1 MDNEIIVN
9 DMSLASLLRD
19 TLEKNG
25 NRNPKYSSMMDYKK
39 FTLEELSTIKSL
51 KLEGSRCKDISALKY
66 CTNLRE
72 LSIVSAN
79 AKDINTNL
87 SDDAKYNYLLKKNN
101 IKDFSAIEGLEN
113 LEFLTISYDD
123 NLTHL
128 DISNL
133 KNLASLDLDHNPN
146 LVEVKG
152 LESATELSDLTLYGN
167 SISHSFDLPS
177 LVRDGMLSNV
187 ELDFDM
193 YPLLRQ
199 EYPDIDE
206 FLSEQQ
212 KFGVNCK
219 WQENLSNIR
228 TNQISTSRISQ
239 MDKKAQEILQSIIEP
254 DYSDIEK
261 VSAIYAYITQN
272 VQYDYE
278 SLAAAKGERNSA
290 YEEAKNNLSERIS
303 TILDRRQSSYNAIL
317 QGKGVCE
324 GYTNMM
330 HYLLN
335 SVGVRSKTVSC
346 SANLDSKAVGANSN
360 HSVIKVEIGDDW
372 YYFDPTWDAQENVLK
387 NFMKT
392 KDEFSKN
399 HVLSMTEDQVKSPE
413 TKAYSNAEL
422 TQILRKVIADRE
434 SEKQNNTKPIENYE
448 RNVSSRDGFN
458 TSYCWEQLKQQNIN
472 EAHEYNVYHSVKD
485 FDNKTFNYGL
495 EAPSSTTEE
504 YLGYIGDK
512 LGEEYARGME
522 GEKTELA
529 KHFAALEVKGRFGD
543 FENPYDK
550 GYETSGYDNPKLLL
564 QLEKVSGL
572 SVEEIEDTI
581 GLDTSAFHQDI
592 FVATYE
598 IEEWDETLKQDV
610 MKPIKEYYQK
620 DSNGELKIIG
630 TGIEQTTSFT
640 IDGLQIDVDTDQII
654 QGKSTEKVTQREM
667 GDRLIKNG
675 IEDSMKNINAK
686 GKVTEVAELTDLSF
700 LKDFSK
706 QCGIPE
712 NWDLLGRTFIVS
724 TINEKGEEDFDIIIR
739 NDGVGDTDYEHL
751 MGINATEKAGRE
763 MYTTN
768 GRQLPGGAKEL
779 DKTQTLK
786 EFTTQSG
793 HRYSITRNA
802 EGKLGFNE
810 IFRENENIIQGE
822 HVDTYTFSTDDLF
835 REYENAGINQE
846 DLNNAYQIIN
856 RTKAEREQ
864 AQDQTKTNNFEG
876 R

>member
-177 LVRDGMLSNV
+177 MVRDGMLSNV

-504 YLGYIGDK
+504 YLGYIGNK

-529 KHFAALEVKGRFGD
+529 KQFAALEVKGRFGD

-581 GLDTSAFHQDI
+581 GLDTSALHQDI

>member
-9 DMSLASLLRD
+9 DMSLALLLRD

-25 NRNPKYSSMMDYKK
+25 NRNPKYSMIDYKK

-51 KLEGSRCKDISALKY
+51 KLEGSRFEDISALKY

-87 SDDAKYNYLLKKNN
+87 SDEAKYNYLLKKNN

-177 LVRDGMLSNV
+177 MVRDGMLSNV

-193 YPLLRQ
+193 YPSLRQ

-212 KFGVNCK
+212 RFGVNCK

-239 MDKKAQEILQSIIEP
+239 MDKKAQDILQSIIRP
-254 DYSDIEK
+254 GYSDIEK
-261 VSAIYAYITQN
+261 ISAIYAYIIQN

-278 SLAAAKGERNSA
+278 SLAAAKGEKNSA
-290 YEEAKNNLSERIS
+290 YEEAKNNLGERIS

-335 SVGVRSKTVSC
+335 SVGVKSKTVGC
-346 SANLDSKAVGANSN
+346 SANLDSKVVGANSN

-372 YYFDPTWDAQENVLK
+372 YYFDPTWDAKENVLK

-448 RNVSSRDGFN
+448 RNISGRDGFN
-458 TSYCWEQLKQQNIN
+458 TSYYWEQQKQQNIN

-529 KHFAALEVKGRFGD
+529 KQFAALEVKGRFGD

-572 SVEEIEDTI
+572 SVEGIEDTI
-581 GLDTSAFHQDI
+581 GLDTSALHQDI

-630 TGIEQTTSFT
+630 TGTEQTTSFT

-864 AQDQTKTNNFEG
+864 AQNQTKTNNFEG